1 MMSSASDDAEEETVT
16 LEEHES
22 SSVAID
28 RHVTVTGQPSMPEG
42 QINIRESP
50 YFSYNYF
57 ERQLSPVSKLDVF
70 FVLK

>member
-1 MMSSASDDAEEETVT
+1 MMSTASEDAEEETVT

-28 RHVTVTGQPSMPEG
+28 SHVNVPSQPSIPER

-50 YFSYNYF
+50 SFQ
-57 ERQLSPVSKLDVF
+57 ETAQ
-70 FVLK
+70 